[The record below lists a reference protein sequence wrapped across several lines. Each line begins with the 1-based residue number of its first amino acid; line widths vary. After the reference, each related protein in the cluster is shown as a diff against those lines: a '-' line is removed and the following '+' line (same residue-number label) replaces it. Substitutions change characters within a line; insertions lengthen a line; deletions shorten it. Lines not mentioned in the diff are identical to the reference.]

1 MNSDSS
7 KRGNT
12 PLLVARR
19 HPPLGP
25 QRQLITTVGDI
36 KVALTPPPSEPYSIL
51 CNPLDKERFV
61 FTVSAKGIYGLTAIA
76 ELGLQYQSGP
86 TQIKDIAERHNIPQ
100 HYLEQ
105 ILVVLKKAGF
115 VESYRGAQGGYAL
128 AKDPSRIRIQEV
140 LAQLEGALE
149 IVPEG
154 KRGGML
160 AFFWEDLYDGLKQQL
175 DKTLEDILLEQ
186 QRQAQKFTYSI

>member
-1 MNSDSS
+1 ME
-7 KRGNT
+7 RTT
-12 PLLVARR
+12 PSRLDLT
-19 HPPLGP
+19 PPLG
-25 QRQLITTVGDI
+25 
-36 KVALTPPPSEPYSIL
+36 EPYSNL
-51 CNPLDKERFV
+51 CNQLEKERFV
-61 FTVSAKGIYGLTAIA
+61 FTVSAKGIYGLTAMA
-76 ELGLQYQSGP
+76 ELGLQYHSGP

-115 VESYRGAQGGYAL
+115 VESFRGAQGGYAL
-128 AKDPSRIRIQEV
+128 AMDPSRIRVQEV

-160 AFFWEDLYDGLKQQL
+160 AFFWQGLYDSLKQEL
-175 DKTLEDILLEQ
+175 DKTLEDILLEK

>member
-1 MNSDSS
+1 M
-7 KRGNT
+7 
-12 PLLVARR
+12 VAKKVSQLSPPVQPGSTRR
-19 HPPLGP
+19 AAPAFL
-25 QRQLITTVGDI
+25 
-36 KVALTPPPSEPYSIL
+36 ASLTLPRDEPYSIL
-51 CNPLDKERFV
+51 CNQLEKERFV
-61 FTVSAKGIYGLTAIA
+61 FTVSAKGIYGLTAMA
-76 ELGLQYQSGP
+76 ELGLQYHSGP
-86 TQIKDIAERHNIPQ
+86 TQIRDIAERHNIPQ

-128 AKDPSRIRIQEV
+128 AKDPSRIQIQDV
-140 LAQLEGALE
+140 LSQLEGALE

-160 AFFWEDLYDGLKQQL
+160 AFFWEGLHDELKEQL